1 MSMTALS
8 AQTASSAAPFELR
21 VHDLGRMAY
30 GPALELQRQA
40 QQEVIAAR
48 ETDGHME
55 LLLVEHDPPV
65 ITVSRR
71 PGARLNLIA
80 TEAMLSQ
87 AGVEIAETDRGG
99 DITYHGPGQ
108 LVAYPI
114 IDLNRFGFRINT
126 YMRFLEQVVIDT
138 LKAFGVEG
146 VRDESATGVWV
157 NSTAPR
163 AIDAH
168 GLQSVGVSESKSVDV
183 SKICALGVRVSR
195 WVSMHGLALNVTT
208 NLDHFN
214 LIVPC
219 GLTGRGV
226 TSLQRE
232 LNERCP
238 GMDEVKS
245 VMIARFQSNLLTAGE
260 DAGAR

>member
-1 MSMTALS
+1 MTS
-8 AQTASSAAPFELR
+8 ITAQSITCGTLPFNLR
-21 VHDLGRMAY
+21 VRDLGRMAY
-30 GPALELQRQA
+30 GPALELQRQV

-48 ETDGHME
+48 ETDGRME

-71 PGARLNLIA
+71 PGARTHLIA
-80 TEAMLSQ
+80 TEAMLSK
-87 AGVEIAETDRGG
+87 AGVEVAETDRGG

-138 LKAFGVEG
+138 LREFGVEG
-146 VRDESATGVWV
+146 KRDESATGVWV
-157 NSTAPR
+157 KPGASR
-163 AIDAH
+163 AIDVHALH
-168 GLQSVGVSESKSVDV
+168 CVGVGETNSILA

-208 NLDHFN
+208 DLDHFN

-219 GLTGRGV
+219 GLAGRGV

-232 LNERCP
+232 LGERCP
-238 GMDEVKS
+238 SMDDVKC
-245 VMIARFQSNLLTAGE
+245 VMIDRFQCNLLI
-260 DAGAR
+260 AGADAAAR